1 MRNKVYATKNG
12 KLKMEEEFTRLK
24 SELRPKIVLELEAA
38 RAMGD
43 LSENFEYHAA
53 KDRLGLIDAKINDLE
68 DKLAR
73 LEVVDT
79 SRIDNSKVVFGT
91 KVKLVNLETEEEV
104 AYRIVGDFE
113 AEPSRNEI
121 SINSPIAKALIG
133 KKVGDE
139 VTVRTPGGI
148 KQFEVLEIE
157 V

>member
-1 MRNKVYATKNG
+1 MVNKVYATKNG

-24 SELRPKIVLELEAA
+24 NNLRPKIVVELEAA

-73 LEVVDT
+73 IEVVDT
-79 SRIDNSKVVFGT
+79 SKIDNSKVVFGT
-91 KVKLVNLETEEEV
+91 KVKLVNLETEDEV
-104 AYRIVGDFE
+104 SYRIVGDFE
-113 AEPSRNEI
+113 ADASQNEI

-139 VTVRTPGGI
+139 VTVHTPGGI
-148 KQFEVLEIE
+148 KQFEVLGIE

>member
-1 MRNKVYATKNG
+1 MSNKIYATKTG
-12 KLKMEEEFTRLK
+12 KVKMEEEFTRLK
-24 SELRPKIVLELEAA
+24 NNLRPKIVIELEAA

-79 SRIDNSKVVFGT
+79 SKIDNSKVVFGT
-91 KVKLVNLETEEEV
+91 KVKLVNLETEDEV
-104 AYRIVGDFE
+104 TYRIVGDFE
-113 AEPSRNEI
+113 ADASHNEI

-139 VTVRTPGGI
+139 VTVHTPGGI